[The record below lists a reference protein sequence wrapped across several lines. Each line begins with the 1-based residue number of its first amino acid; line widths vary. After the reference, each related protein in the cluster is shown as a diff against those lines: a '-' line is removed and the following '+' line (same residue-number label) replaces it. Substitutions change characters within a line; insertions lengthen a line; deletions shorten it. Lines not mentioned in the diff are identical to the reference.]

1 MNQEKS
7 YCLGFFIL
15 GENMRSTITSKKR
28 ILIACTA
35 LFVVLG
41 LLCFRVGW
49 IQIVKGEE
57 YTKYALEQQTR
68 DVPIEAKRGVIYDTK
83 GEELAVSAT
92 CYSVWA
98 RPAYIKEGN
107 KDQNKRELTSEQIID
122 ETVASLTEVLD
133 KDAEEIRTLITKDQA
148 LVKVDKYLDK
158 ATADKVRELGI
169 YGIEL
174 AEDVK
179 RYYPMGAFLAHTLGS
194 VTDDNNGLSGLEL
207 EYNQYL
213 SGVEGRWIK
222 NADIKGND
230 LAYGEEKYYQA
241 EDGLGLVL
249 TIDETIQ
256 HYAEKSIATVQKNT
270 NADRV
275 MALMMDP
282 KTGDVLAMAQTPEFD
297 PNDSKTPID
306 KKEAAK
312 LEKMSDKK
320 KMEYWNKMWRNFL
333 ICDVYEP
340 GSTFKLLTT
349 SMALEEGVT
358 TPSEKFTCTGYTQ
371 VADWTL
377 KCWRYYQPHG
387 TQTLEEAVGNSCNPV
402 FIKLAQRVGS
412 ERFYDYLETFGV
424 TNKTG
429 IDFPG
434 EGNSILQDEETSG
447 PVGLA
452 TMAYGH
458 GVAVTP
464 IQLITAISSLGNEG
478 KLMQPRLVK
487 ALVNE
492 DGDVVKEFESK
503 VVRQT
508 VSKKTA
514 EEMCEIM
521 EFVVAKGGA
530 GTAKVEG
537 YRVGGKTGTANKPK
551 DGGYSDETNS
561 SFIGMAPM
569 DDPKVA
575 VLVIV
580 DNPKGVKYGSTTAA
594 PGAKLILEDTLR
606 YLDLKPK
613 YTEEEKKELSDNQV
627 TVPDLIGEGLDEA
640 IGILGGEGLGYE
652 ASGKQDD
659 DFIVQDQYPKAG
671 EKIEKGG
678 TVYLY
683 RK

>member
-1 MNQEKS
+1 
-7 YCLGFFIL
+7 
-15 GENMRSTITSKKR
+15 MRSTITSKKR
-28 ILIACTA
+28 ILLACTL
-35 LFVVLG
+35 LFLVMAV
-41 LLCFRVGW
+41 LCFRVGW
-49 IQIVKGEE
+49 IQIVKADE
-57 YTKYALEQQTR
+57 YSKMALEQQTR
-68 DVPIEAKRGVIYDTK
+68 DVPIEAKRGVIYDTN
-83 GEELAVSAT
+83 GNELAVSAT

-98 RPAYIKEGN
+98 RPANIAKGN
-107 KDQNKRELTSEQIID
+107 TDQNKRQLSKDQIID
-122 ETVASLTEVLD
+122 ENTKALAELLN
-133 KDAEEIRTLITKDQA
+133 KDEEEIKELITKEQA

-158 ATADKVRELGI
+158 KTADKVRELGI
-169 YGIEL
+169 YGIEI

-179 RYYPMGAFLAHTLGS
+179 RFYPMGAFLSHTLGS
-194 VTDDNNGLSGLEL
+194 VTDDNTGLSGLEL
-207 EYNQYL
+207 QYNQYL

-222 NADIKGND
+222 NADIKGNS

-256 HYAEKSIATVQKNT
+256 HYAEKSIKTVQKNT
-270 NADRV
+270 GADRV

-282 KTGDVLAMAQTPEFD
+282 KTGDILAMAQTPEFD
-297 PNDSKTPID
+297 PNDSKTPLS
-306 KKEAAK
+306 KKEREK
-312 LEKMSDKK
+312 LEKMSDSEKV
-320 KMEYWNKMWRNFL
+320 EYWNKMWRNFL
-333 ICDVYEP
+333 ISDVYEP

-349 SMALEEGVT
+349 AMALEEGET

-387 TQTLEEAVGNSCNPV
+387 TQSLEEAVGNSCNPV
-402 FIKLAQRVGS
+402 FIKLAQRIGA

-424 TNKTG
+424 TDKTG

-434 EGNSILQDEETSG
+434 EGNSIIYSEDQLG
-447 PVGLA
+447 PVELA
-452 TMAYGH
+452 TQAYGQ

-521 EFVVAKGGA
+521 EFVVAEGGA

-551 DGGYSDETNS
+551 DGGYSDETYS

-569 DDPKVA
+569 DDPQVA
-575 VLVIV
+575 ILVIV

-594 PGAKLILEDTLR
+594 PGAKMILEDTLR
-606 YLDLKPK
+606 YLDLNPK
-613 YTEEEKKELSDNQV
+613 YTEEEKKEMGENQV
-627 TVPDLIGEGLDEA
+627 TVPDVIGEGLDEA
-640 IGILGGEGLGYE
+640 IGILGGEGLEYE
-652 ASGKQDD
+652 VSAGALDS

-671 EKIEKGG
+671 SKVEKGG

-683 RK
+683 RE

>member
-1 MNQEKS
+1 
-7 YCLGFFIL
+7 
-15 GENMRSTITSKKR
+15 MRSTITSKKR
-28 ILIACTA
+28 ILIACTV
-35 LFVVLG
+35 LFAVLA

-57 YTKYALEQQTR
+57 YSKKALDQQTR

-107 KDQNKRELTSEQIID
+107 TDQNDRKLTKEQII
-122 ETVASLTEVLD
+122 EENVAALAEVLD
-133 KDAEEIRTLITKDQA
+133 KDADEIRTLITKDQA

-158 ATADKVRELGI
+158 ATADKVRELKI

-179 RYYPMGAFLAHTLGS
+179 RFYPMGAFLAHTLGS
-194 VTDDNNGLSGLEL
+194 VTDDNTGLSGLEL

-256 HYAEKSIATVQKNT
+256 HYVEKSIVTVQKNT

-297 PNDSKTPID
+297 PNDSKTPLD

-312 LEKMSDKK
+312 LEKMSDTE

-349 SMALEEGVT
+349 AMALEEGNTNVN
-358 TPSEKFTCTGYTQ
+358 EKFTCTGYTQ
-371 VADWTL
+371 VADRTL
-377 KCWRYYQPHG
+377 KCWRYYEPHG

-402 FIKLAQRVGS
+402 FVKLAQRIGAD
-412 ERFYDYLETFGV
+412 RFYDYLETFGV

-434 EGNSILQDEETSG
+434 EGNSILYSEDQLG
-447 PVGLA
+447 PVELA
-452 TMAYGH
+452 TQAYGQ

-492 DGDVVKEFESK
+492 DGETVKEFESK

-514 EEMCEIM
+514 EEMCDIM
-521 EFVVAKGGA
+521 EFVVAEGGA

-537 YRVGGKTGTANKPK
+537 YRVGGKTGTAQKPK
-551 DGGYSDETNS
+551 DGGYSDETYS

-569 DDPKVA
+569 DDPQVA

-613 YTEEEKKELSDNQV
+613 YTEEEQKELGDNQV

-640 IGILGGEGLGYE
+640 IGILGGEGLEYE
-652 ASGKQDD
+652 ASGKQDEN
-659 DFIVQDQYPKAG
+659 FIVQDQYPKAG
-671 EKIEKGG
+671 EKMEKGG

>member
-1 MNQEKS
+1 
-7 YCLGFFIL
+7 
-15 GENMRSTITSKKR
+15 MRSTITSKKR
-28 ILIACTA
+28 ILIACTV
-35 LFVVLG
+35 LFAVLA

-57 YTKYALEQQTR
+57 YSKKALDQQTR

-107 KDQNKRELTSEQIID
+107 TDQNDRKLTKEQII
-122 ETVASLTEVLD
+122 EENVAALAEVLD
-133 KDAEEIRTLITKDQA
+133 KDADEIRTLITKDQA

-158 ATADKVRELGI
+158 ATADKVRELKI

-179 RYYPMGAFLAHTLGS
+179 RFYPMGAFLAHTLGS
-194 VTDDNNGLSGLEL
+194 VTDDNTGLSGLEL

-256 HYAEKSIATVQKNT
+256 HYVEKSIVTVQKNT

-297 PNDSKTPID
+297 PNDSKTPLD

-312 LEKMSDKK
+312 LEKMSDTE

-349 SMALEEGVT
+349 AMALEEGKTNVN
-358 TPSEKFTCTGYTQ
+358 EKFTCTGYTQ
-371 VADWTL
+371 VADRTL
-377 KCWRYYQPHG
+377 KCWRYYEPHG

-402 FIKLAQRVGS
+402 FVKLAQRIGAD
-412 ERFYDYLETFGV
+412 RFYDYLETFGV

-434 EGNSILQDEETSG
+434 EGNSILYSEDQLG
-447 PVGLA
+447 PVELA
-452 TMAYGH
+452 TQAYGQ

-492 DGDVVKEFESK
+492 DGETVKEFESK

-514 EEMCEIM
+514 EEMCDIM
-521 EFVVAKGGA
+521 EFVVAEGGA

-537 YRVGGKTGTANKPK
+537 YRVGGKTGTAQKPK
-551 DGGYSDETNS
+551 DGGYSDETYS

-569 DDPKVA
+569 DDPQVA

-613 YTEEEKKELSDNQV
+613 YTEEEQKELGDNQV

-640 IGILGGEGLGYE
+640 IGILGGEGLEYE
-652 ASGKQDD
+652 ASGKQDEN
-659 DFIVQDQYPKAG
+659 FIVQDQYPKAG
-671 EKIEKGG
+671 EKMEKGG